1 MLEANEGLEKI
12 FEDAVKE
19 AEKRKHEYVTI
30 EHVLISL
37 VKDQTIGTTLIE
49 FKVNVGALIK
59 DVENYLDTKCNDIVS
74 KSKNPIVPRKTAS
87 LERLMN
93 RAFTQAQFQ
102 GRQDVTSIDILIS
115 IFAEK
120 KSYGAFFLKKH
131 KVDKQ
136 DLMDLVSTET
146 ILDEGM
152 ASMGGQEHGGEQKL
166 RPNQADRILK
176 SYCENLNQ
184 KYFDKKIDPV
194 IGRDE
199 ETNNLKQI
207 LARRNKNNVLIVGD
221 PGVGKTAVVEGLA
234 RRIAKNKN
242 DIPEY
247 LKDHIVW
254 SLDVNSLI
262 AGSKFRGDFEER
274 LKMIVNALDQK
285 GKSILFID
293 EAHMIVGAGATGQG
307 NNMDMANMLK
317 PALLKG
323 SIKVVA
329 STTWEEYRK
338 YFEKDRALMRRFQ
351 RLQVGEP
358 SKETSVK
365 ILKGVK
371 QYYEDHHGC
380 TITDEACEDAVDY
393 SSKFI
398 ADKKLP
404 DKAIDIIDVACAR
417 LRLNGVKDGV
427 IDHEE
432 IIHELSVMTGISI
445 EQLSQ
450 KQASNLKTLEEKMKL
465 QVFGQDK
472 AINTITDKILVA
484 RAGLKNLNKPVGSFL
499 FLGPT
504 GCGKTE
510 TARTL
515 AKTLGVELVRFD
527 MSEYQEKH
535 SISKLIGSPPG
546 YVGYEDSNMGGG
558 MFINEVEKNPHAVV
572 LFDEIEKAHRDVS
585 NMLLQVMD
593 YGTVTGSNGKK
604 ADCRNITLI
613 MTSNLGAEDME
624 RNNIGFGPS
633 ERTGEDDK
641 ALKKFF
647 PPEFRNRLDAV
658 IKFNKLAEKTMK
670 SIVKK
675 FLQELNTMTMEKDV
689 EVNATDQAL
698 DYLVKKGFD
707 AKLGARPLQR
717 IIDEEIKNPLSKMI
731 LFGELN
737 EGGMVEVT
745 LSEDVVPKLTV
756 VFRPNKVTTKIKGKS
771 KSDGS
776 TTKVSNKER
785 KKQKL
790 KNAKTS

>member
-1 MLEANEGLEKI
+1 MLEANEGLENI
-12 FEDAVKE
+12 FENAVKE

-30 EHVLISL
+30 EHVLLAL
-37 VKDQTIGTTLIE
+37 VKDEAIGTVLHD
-49 FKVNVGALIK
+49 FKIQVGALIK
-59 DVENYLDTKCNDIVS
+59 DIEDYLDTKCNDIIT
-74 KSKNPIVPRKTAS
+74 KGKEPMTPRKTAS

-93 RAFTQAQFQ
+93 RAFTQALFQ
-102 GRQDVTSIDILIS
+102 GRQDVTSVDILIS
-115 IFAEK
+115 IYAEK
-120 KSYGAFFLKKH
+120 KSYAAFFLKKH
-131 KVDKQ
+131 QVSKQ
-136 DLMDLVSTET
+136 DLIDLVSTET

-152 ASMGGQEHGGEQKL
+152 AQMASGQPGGPEQKL

-194 IGRDE
+194 IGREE
-199 ETNNLKQI
+199 ETENLKQI

-234 RRIAKNKN
+234 RRIAKNKT

-274 LKMIVNALDQK
+274 LKLIVNALDQK

-307 NNMDMANMLK
+307 NSMDMANMLK

-323 SIKVVA
+323 TIKVVA

-358 SKETSVK
+358 SKETAIK

-371 QYYEDHHGC
+371 QYYEKFHEC
-380 TITDEACEDAVDY
+380 VITDEACEDAVDY
-393 SSKFI
+393 STKFI

-404 DKAIDIIDVACAR
+404 DKAIDVIDVACAR
-417 LRLNGVKDGV
+417 LRLNGVKDGK

-432 IIHELSVMTGISI
+432 IIHEISVMTGISI

-450 KQASNLKTLEEKMKL
+450 KQASNLKTLDEKMKL

-472 AINTITDKILVA
+472 AISTITDKILVA
-484 RAGLKNLNKPVGSFL
+484 RAGLKSLTKPVGSFL

-510 TARTL
+510 TARQL
-515 AKTLGVELVRFD
+515 AKTLGVELIRFD

-613 MTSNLGAEDME
+613 MTSNLGAEAME

-633 ERTGEDDK
+633 ERQGEDDN

-658 IKFNKLAEKTMK
+658 IKFDKLAESTMK

-675 FLQELNTMTMEKDV
+675 FLLELNTMTIEKNV
-689 EVNATDQAL
+689 EVNATDPAI

-717 IIDEEIKNPLSKMI
+717 VIDDEIKKPLSKMM
-731 LFGELN
+731 LFGELTV
-737 EGGMVEVT
+737 GGMVEVSLT
-745 LSEDVVPKLTV
+745 TDSEPKLSV
-756 VFRPNKVTTKIKGKS
+756 NFKAKQVLEQFKP
-771 KSDGS
+771 
-776 TTKVSNKER
+776 KVSDE
-785 KKQKL
+785 
-790 KNAKTS
+790 KTSQ

>member
-30 EHVLISL
+30 EHVLLSL
-37 VKDQTIGTTLIE
+37 IKDQHIGTVLNE
-49 FKVNVGALIK
+49 FKINVGALIK
-59 DVENYLDTKCNDIVS
+59 DVEDYLDTKCNDIVS
-74 KSKNPIVPRKTAS
+74 KSANPVAPRKTAS

-93 RAFTQAQFQ
+93 RAFTQALFQ
-102 GRQDVTSIDILIS
+102 GRQDVSSVDILIS

-120 KSYGAFFLKKH
+120 KSYAAFFLKKH
-131 KVDKQ
+131 QVDKQ
-136 DLMDLVSTET
+136 DLIDLVSTET

-152 ASMGGQEHGGEQKL
+152 AAMGGAQEQGGEQKL
-166 RPNQADRILK
+166 RPNQADRILQ

-184 KYFDKKIDPV
+184 KYFDKQIDPV
-194 IGRDE
+194 IGRE
-199 ETNNLKQI
+199 QETEDLKQI

-234 RRIAKNKN
+234 RRIAKNKD

-274 LKMIVNALDQK
+274 LKLIVNALDQK

-307 NNMDMANMLK
+307 NSMDMANMLK

-323 SIKVVA
+323 TIKVVA

-358 SKETSVK
+358 SKETSIK

-371 QYYEDHHGC
+371 QYYEKHHGC

-393 SSKFI
+393 SMKFI

-404 DKAIDIIDVACAR
+404 DKAIDVIDVACAR
-417 LRLNGVKDGV
+417 LRLNGVKDGK

-432 IIHELSVMTGISI
+432 IIHEISVMTGISI

-450 KQASNLKTLEEKMKL
+450 KQTSSLKTLEEKMKL
-465 QVFGQDK
+465 QVYGQDK

-484 RAGLKNLNKPVGSFL
+484 RAGLKSLTKPVGSFL

-515 AKTLGVELVRFD
+515 AKTLGVELIRFD

-613 MTSNLGAEDME
+613 MTSNLGAEESE
-624 RNNIGFGPS
+624 RNNIGFGKS
-633 ERTGEDDK
+633 EREGEDDK

-658 IKFNKLAEKTMK
+658 IKFDKLNKKTMI

-689 EVNATDQAL
+689 EANATDEAIEFL
-698 DYLVKKGFD
+698 MSKGFD

-717 IIDEEIKNPLSKMI
+717 VIDDEIKKPLSRMI
-731 LFGELN
+731 LFGELSS
-737 EGGMVEVT
+737 GGMVEVG
-745 LSEDVVPKLTV
+745 LVNGKLTV
-756 VFRPNKVTTKIKGKS
+756 NFKAGKEPQTIDQF
-771 KSDGS
+771 KP
-776 TTKVSNKER
+776 KVSDE
-785 KKQKL
+785 
-790 KNAKTS
+790 KTS

>member
-1 MLEANEGLEKI
+1 MLEANEGLENI
-12 FEDAVKE
+12 FENAVSE
-19 AEKRKHEYVTI
+19 AEKRRHEYVTI
-30 EHVLISL
+30 EHVLLSL
-37 VKDQTIGTTLIE
+37 IKDENIGTVLHD
-49 FKVNVGALIK
+49 FKVQVGALIK
-59 DVENYLDTKCNDIVS
+59 DVEDYLDTKCKDIVA
-74 KSKNPIVPRKTAS
+74 KGKEPITPRKTAS

-93 RAFTQAQFQ
+93 RAFTQALFQ
-102 GRQDVTSIDILIS
+102 GRQDVSSIDILVS
-115 IFAEK
+115 IFSEK
-120 KSYGAFFLKKH
+120 KSYAAFFLKKH
-131 KVDKQ
+131 QVNKQ
-136 DLMDLVSTET
+136 DLIDLVSTET
-146 ILDEGM
+146 ILDDGM
-152 ASMGGQEHGGEQKL
+152 ASMGKVEGGPEQRL

-194 IGRDE
+194 IGRE
-199 ETNNLKQI
+199 QETNDLKQI

-234 RRIAKNKN
+234 RRIAKNKE
-242 DIPEY
+242 DVPEY

-274 LKMIVNALDQK
+274 LKLVVNALDQK

-323 SIKVVA
+323 TIKVLA

-358 SKETSVK
+358 TKDTAVK

-371 QYYEDHHGC
+371 QYYEHFHKC
-380 TITDEACEDAVDY
+380 TITDEACESAVDY
-393 SSKFI
+393 STKFI

-404 DKAIDIIDVACAR
+404 DKAIDVLDVACAR
-417 LRLNGVKDGV
+417 LRLNGVQNGK
-427 IDHEE
+427 IDHDE
-432 IIHELSVMTGISI
+432 IIHEISVMTGISI

-484 RAGLKNLNKPVGSFL
+484 RAGLKSLTKPVGSFL

-510 TARTL
+510 TARQL
-515 AKTLGVELVRFD
+515 AKTLGVELIRFD

-535 SISKLIGSPPG
+535 SIAKLIGSPPG

-558 MFINEVEKNPHAVV
+558 MFINEIEKHPHAVV
-572 LFDEIEKAHRDVS
+572 LFDEVEKAHRDVS

-613 MTSNLGAEDME
+613 MTSNLGAEENE
-624 RNNIGFGPS
+624 RNNIGFGKS

-658 IKFNKLAEKTMK
+658 IKFDKLGKDTMK
-670 SIVKK
+670 SVVKK
-675 FLQELNTMTMEKDV
+675 FLLELNTMTIEKDV
-689 EVNATDQAL
+689 EVNATDGAIEFL
-698 DYLVKKGFD
+698 MTKGFD

-717 IIDEEIKNPLSKMI
+717 VIDEEIKKPLSKMM
-731 LFGELN
+731 LFGELTS
-737 EGGMVEVT
+737 GGMVEVA
-745 LSEDVVPKLTV
+745 LSEDIVPKLTV
-756 VFRPNKVTTKIKGKS
+756 KFKAKREKKVLEQVKP
-771 KSDGS
+771 
-776 TTKVSNKER
+776 KVSDE
-785 KKQKL
+785 
-790 KNAKTS
+790 KTS

>member
-1 MLEANEGLEKI
+1 MLEANESLENI
-12 FEDAVKE
+12 FENAVKE

-30 EHVLISL
+30 EHVLVSL
-37 VKDQTIGTTLIE
+37 VKDKMIGATLVD
-49 FKVNVGALIK
+49 FKINVGGLIK
-59 DVENYLDTKCNDIVS
+59 ELEDYLDTKCNDIVA
-74 KSKNPIVPRKTAS
+74 KGKDKVVPRKTAS

-93 RAFTQAQFQ
+93 RAFTQALFQ
-102 GRQDVTSIDILIS
+102 GRQDVSAIDILIS

-120 KSYGAFFLKKH
+120 KSYAAFFLKKYN
-131 KVDKQ
+131 VNKQ
-136 DLMDLVSTET
+136 DLIDLVSTET

-152 ASMGGQEHGGEQKL
+152 AGLAPIGGQPQSEQKL

-199 ETNNLKQI
+199 ETNELKQI

-234 RRIAKNKN
+234 RRIAKNKQ
-242 DIPEY
+242 DVPEY
-247 LKDHIVW
+247 IKDHIVW
-254 SLDVNSLI
+254 SLDVNALI

-274 LKMIVNALDQK
+274 LKLIVNALDQK

-293 EAHMIVGAGATGQG
+293 EAHMMVGAGATGGG
-307 NNMDMANMLK
+307 NSMDMANMIK

-323 SIKVVA
+323 TIKVIA

-338 YFEKDRALMRRFQ
+338 FFEKDRALMRRFQ

-358 SKETSVK
+358 TKETAVK

-371 QYYEDHHGC
+371 QYYEKFHKC
-380 TITDEACEDAVDY
+380 TITDEACEDAVEY
-393 SSKFI
+393 SAKFI

-404 DKAIDIIDVACAR
+404 DKAIDVMDVACAR
-417 LRLNGVKDGV
+417 LRLNAIKDGK

-432 IIHELSVMTGISI
+432 IIHEISKMTGISI

-472 AINTITDKILVA
+472 AINTIVDKILVA
-484 RAGLKNLNKPVGSFL
+484 RAGLKSLNKPVGSFL

-510 TARTL
+510 TARQL
-515 AKTLGVELVRFD
+515 AKTLGVELLRFD

-535 SISKLIGSPPG
+535 SIAKLIGSPPG
-546 YVGYEDSNMGGG
+546 YVGFEDTTMGGG

-572 LFDEIEKAHRDVS
+572 LFDEVEKAHRDVS

-624 RNNIGFGPS
+624 RNNIGFGS
-633 ERTGEDDK
+633 HERTGEDDA

-647 PPEFRNRLDAV
+647 PPEFRNRLDAT
-658 IKFNKLAEKTMK
+658 IKFEKLGKETMK
-670 SIVKK
+670 SIVGK
-675 FLQELNTMTMEKDV
+675 FLLELNAMTVEKNV
-689 EVNATDQAL
+689 EVNATDEAIEWL
-698 DYLVKKGFD
+698 IKKGFD
-707 AKLGARPLQR
+707 SKLGARPLQR
-717 IIDEEIKNPLSKMI
+717 VIDDEIKKPLSKMI
-731 LFGELN
+731 LFGELT
-737 EGGMVEVT
+737 EGGMVEVG
-745 LSEDVVPKLTV
+745 LSDDTIPKLTV
-756 VFRPNKVTTKIKGKS
+756 EFKAKKVLEPI
-771 KSDGS
+771 
-776 TTKVSNKER
+776 
-785 KKQKL
+785 KQKD
-790 KNAKTS
+790 AKTS

>member
-19 AEKRKHEYVTI
+19 AEKRRHEYVTI
-30 EHVLISL
+30 EHVLLSL
-37 VKDQTIGTTLIE
+37 IKDQHIGPVLHD

-59 DVENYLDTKCNDIVS
+59 DVEDYLDTKCNDIVS
-74 KSKNPIVPRKTAS
+74 KGTNPIVPRKTAS

-93 RAFTQAQFQ
+93 RAFTQALFQ

-120 KSYGAFFLKKH
+120 KSYSAFFLKKH

-136 DLMDLVSTET
+136 DLIDLVSTET

-152 ASMGGQEHGGEQKL
+152 ASMGGAQEQGGEQRL

-194 IGRDE
+194 IGRE
-199 ETNNLKQI
+199 EELENLKQI

-234 RRIAKNKN
+234 RRIAKNKE
-242 DIPEY
+242 DIPDY

-254 SLDVNSLI
+254 SLDINALL

-274 LKMIVNALDQK
+274 LKMIINALDQK

-293 EAHMIVGAGATGQG
+293 EAHMMVGAGATGSG
-307 NNMDMANMLK
+307 NSMDMANILK

-323 SIKVVA
+323 SIKVLA

-358 SKETSVK
+358 SKETSIK
-365 ILKGVK
+365 ILKGIK
-371 QYYEDHHGC
+371 QYYESHHGC

-393 SSKFI
+393 SMKFI

-404 DKAIDIIDVACAR
+404 DKAIDVIDVACAR
-417 LRLNGVKDGV
+417 LRVNGIKNGT

-432 IIHELSVMTGISI
+432 IIHEISVMTGISI

-450 KQASNLKTLEEKMKL
+450 KQTSSLKTLEEKMKL

-484 RAGLKNLNKPVGSFL
+484 RAGLKSLSKPIGSFL

-515 AKTLGVELVRFD
+515 AKTLGVELIRFD

-558 MFINEVEKNPHAVV
+558 MFINEIEKNPHAVV

-613 MTSNLGAEDME
+613 LTSNLGAEEME
-624 RNNIGFGPS
+624 RSNIGFGPS
-633 ERTGEDDK
+633 ERAGEDDK

-658 IKFNKLAEKTMK
+658 IKFDKLGKETMTLV
-670 SIVKK
+670 VKK
-675 FLQELNTMTMEKDV
+675 FLADLNTMTMEKDV
-689 EVNATDQAL
+689 EVNATDSAIEFL
-698 DYLVKKGFD
+698 MTKGFD

-717 IIDEEIKNPLSKMI
+717 VIDDEIKTPLSKMI

-737 EGGMVEVT
+737 EGGMVEVG
-745 LSEDVVPKLTV
+745 LSDDVVPKLTV
-756 VFRPNKVTTKIKGKS
+756 TFKAKKQPKTITQFKP
-771 KSDGS
+771 
-776 TTKVSNKER
+776 KVSDE
-785 KKQKL
+785 
-790 KNAKTS
+790 KTS

>member
-1 MLEANEGLEKI
+1 MLEANEGLENI
-12 FEDAVKE
+12 FENAVAE
-19 AEKRKHEYVTI
+19 AEKRRHEYVTI
-30 EHVLISL
+30 EHVLLALI
-37 VKDQTIGTTLIE
+37 KDESIGTTLTE
-49 FKVNVGALIK
+49 YKVVVGALIK
-59 DVENYLDTKCNDIVS
+59 DVEDYLDTKCKDIVT
-74 KSKNPIVPRKTAS
+74 KGKEPITPRKTAS

-93 RAFTQAQFQ
+93 RAFTQALFQ
-102 GRQDVTSIDILIS
+102 GRQDVSSIDILIS
-115 IFAEK
+115 IFSEK
-120 KSYGAFFLKKH
+120 KSYAAFFLKKH
-131 KVDKQ
+131 NVNKQ

-152 ASMGGQEHGGEQKL
+152 ASMGGTQQGGEQKL

-194 IGRDE
+194 IGREE
-199 ETNNLKQI
+199 ETEQLKQI

-234 RRIAKNKN
+234 RRICKNK
-242 DIPEY
+242 DDVPEY
-247 LKDHIVW
+247 IKDHIVW
-254 SLDVNSLI
+254 SLDINSLI

-274 LKMIVNALDQK
+274 LKLIVNALDQK

-293 EAHMIVGAGATGQG
+293 EAHMMVGAGATGQG
-307 NNMDMANMLK
+307 NSMDMANVIK

-323 SIKVVA
+323 SIKVIA

-358 SKETSVK
+358 TNETAVK

-371 QYYEDHHGC
+371 HYYENFHKC
-380 TITDEACEDAVDY
+380 KITDEACEDAVEY

-398 ADKKLP
+398 ADKRLP
-404 DKAIDIIDVACAR
+404 DKAIDVMDVACAR
-417 LRLNGVKDGV
+417 LRLKGVKDGK
-427 IDHEE
+427 IDHDE
-432 IIHELSVMTGISI
+432 IIHEISNMTGISI

-450 KQASNLKTLEEKMKL
+450 KQASNLKTLEEKVKL

-472 AINTITDKILVA
+472 AINTVVDKILVA
-484 RAGLKNLNKPVGSFL
+484 RAGLKSLNKPVGSFL

-510 TARTL
+510 TAKQL
-515 AKTLGVELVRFD
+515 ASTLGVELLRFD

-535 SISKLIGSPPG
+535 SIAKLIGSPPG
-546 YVGYEDSNMGGG
+546 YVGFEDSQMGGG
-558 MFINEVEKNPHAVV
+558 MFVNEVEKNPHAVV
-572 LFDEIEKAHRDVS
+572 LFDEVEKAHRDVT

-604 ADCRNITLI
+604 ADCRNIVLI
-613 MTSNLGAEDME
+613 LTSNLGAEENE
-624 RNNIGFGPS
+624 RNNIGFGS
-633 ERTGEDDK
+633 FERSGEDDV

-647 PPEFRNRLDAV
+647 PPEFRNRLDAIV
-658 IKFNKLAEKTMK
+658 KFNKLTKATMK

-675 FLQELNTMTMEKDV
+675 FLQDLNTMTIEKAV
-689 EVNATDQAL
+689 EVNATDEAVEFL
-698 DYLVKKGFD
+698 IKKGFD
-707 AKLGARPLQR
+707 AKMGARPLQR
-717 IIDEEIKNPLSKMI
+717 VIDEDIKKPLSKMI

-737 EGGMVEVT
+737 EGGMVEVG
-745 LSEDVVPKLTV
+745 LSSDIVPKLQV
-756 VFRPNKVTTKIKGKS
+756 QFKTKKILEDIK
-771 KSDGS
+771 
-776 TTKVSNKER
+776 TKKINE
-785 KKQKL
+785 
-790 KNAKTS
+790 KTS

>member
-1 MLEANEGLEKI
+1 MLEANEGLENI
-12 FEDAVKE
+12 FENAVKE
-19 AEKRKHEYVTI
+19 AEKRRHEYVTI
-30 EHVLISL
+30 EHVLLSL
-37 VKDQTIGTTLIE
+37 IKDQNIGTVLHD
-49 FKVNVGALIK
+49 FKVQVGALIK
-59 DVENYLDTKCNDIVS
+59 DVEDYLDTKCNDIVAKGS
-74 KSKNPIVPRKTAS
+74 EPMTPRKTAS

-93 RAFTQAQFQ
+93 RAFTQALFQ
-102 GRQDVTSIDILIS
+102 GRQDVSSVDILIS
-115 IFAEK
+115 IFSEK
-120 KSYGAFFLKKH
+120 KSYAAFFLKKH
-131 KVDKQ
+131 QVNKQ
-136 DLMDLVSTET
+136 DLIDLVSTET

-152 ASMGGQEHGGEQKL
+152 AGMGGPGEAGPEQKL

-194 IGRDE
+194 IGRE
-199 ETNNLKQI
+199 QETEDLKQI

-234 RRIAKNKN
+234 RRIAKNKD

-274 LKMIVNALDQK
+274 LKLIVNALDQK

-323 SIKVVA
+323 SIKVLA

-358 SKETSVK
+358 SKETAVK

-371 QYYEDHHGC
+371 QYYEKFHEC

-393 SSKFI
+393 STKFI

-404 DKAIDIIDVACAR
+404 DKAIDVIDVACAR
-417 LRLNGVKDGV
+417 LRLNNVKNGK
-427 IDHEE
+427 IDHDE
-432 IIHELSVMTGISI
+432 IIHEISVMTGISI

-465 QVFGQDK
+465 QVYGQDK

-484 RAGLKNLNKPVGSFL
+484 RAGLKSLTKPVGSFL

-510 TARTL
+510 TARQL
-515 AKTLGVELVRFD
+515 AKTLGVELIRFD

-535 SISKLIGSPPG
+535 SIAKLIGSPPG

-613 MTSNLGAEDME
+613 MTSNLGAEENE
-624 RNNIGFGPS
+624 RNNIGFGKS
-633 ERTGEDDK
+633 ERSGEDDK

-658 IKFNKLAEKTMK
+658 IKFDKLGKDTMK
-670 SIVKK
+670 SVVKK
-675 FLQELNTMTMEKDV
+675 FLQELNTMTIEKDV
-689 EVNATDQAL
+689 EVNATDEAIEFL
-698 DYLVKKGFD
+698 MKKGFD

-717 IIDEEIKNPLSKMI
+717 VIDDEIKKPLSKMM
-731 LFGELN
+731 LFGELTA
-737 EGGMVEVT
+737 GGMVEVS
-745 LSEDVVPKLTV
+745 LADEKLVVNFKVGKQQEVLTQLK
-756 VFRPNKVTTKIKGKS
+756 P
-771 KSDGS
+771 
-776 TTKVSNKER
+776 KVSDE
-785 KKQKL
+785 KKSQ
-790 KNAKTS
+790 

>member
-1 MLEANEGLEKI
+1 MLEANESLENI
-12 FEDAVKE
+12 FENAVRE

-30 EHVLISL
+30 EHVLLALI
-37 VKDQTIGTTLIE
+37 KDETIGTTLNE
-49 FKVNVGALIK
+49 FKVVVGALIK
-59 DVENYLDTKCNDIVS
+59 DVEDYLDTKCKDIVAKGS
-74 KSKNPIVPRKTAS
+74 EPMTPRKTAS

-93 RAFTQAQFQ
+93 RAFTQALFQ
-102 GRQDVTSIDILIS
+102 GRQDVSSIDILIS
-115 IFAEK
+115 IFSEK
-120 KSYGAFFLKKH
+120 KSYAAFYLKKH
-131 KVDKQ
+131 QVNKQ
-136 DLMDLVSTET
+136 DLMDMISTET

-152 ASMGGQEHGGEQKL
+152 AGLGGTSQTPQGEQKL

-194 IGRDE
+194 IGREE
-199 ETNNLKQI
+199 ETEQLKQI

-234 RRIAKNKN
+234 RRIAKNKG
-242 DIPEY
+242 DVPEY
-247 LKDHIVW
+247 LKNHIVW
-254 SLDVNSLI
+254 SLDINSLL

-274 LKMIVNALDQK
+274 LKLIVNALDQK
-285 GKSILFID
+285 GKAILFID
-293 EAHMIVGAGATGQG
+293 EAHMMVGAGATGQG
-307 NNMDMANMLK
+307 NSMDMANVIK

-358 SKETSVK
+358 TNETAIK

-371 QYYEDHHGC
+371 KYYEKFHDC
-380 TITDEACEDAVDY
+380 TISDEACEDAVEY
-393 SSKFI
+393 SAKFI

-404 DKAIDIIDVACAR
+404 DKAIDVMDVACAR
-417 LRLNGVKDGV
+417 LRLQGVKDGK

-432 IIHELSVMTGISI
+432 IIHEISNMTGISI

-450 KQASNLKTLEEKMKL
+450 KQATNLKNLEDKMKL

-472 AINTITDKILVA
+472 AITTIVDKILVA
-484 RAGLKNLNKPVGSFL
+484 RAGLKSLNKPVGSFL

-510 TARTL
+510 TARQL
-515 AKTLGVELVRFD
+515 AKTLGVELIRFD

-558 MFINEVEKNPHAVV
+558 MFVNEVEKNPHAVV
-572 LFDEIEKAHRDVS
+572 LFDEVEKAHRDVS

-613 MTSNLGAEDME
+613 MTSNLGAEENE
-624 RNNIGFGPS
+624 RNNIGFGS
-633 ERTGEDDK
+633 FERSGEDDK

-647 PPEFRNRLDAV
+647 PPEFRNRLDAT
-658 IKFNKLAEKTMK
+658 IKFNKLAKTTMK
-670 SIVKK
+670 SIVSK
-675 FLQELNTMTMEKDV
+675 FLQELNTMTIEKNV
-689 EVNATDQAL
+689 EVNATDSAIDFL
-698 DYLVKKGFD
+698 ITKGFN

-717 IIDEEIKNPLSKMI
+717 VIDEEIKKPLSRMI
-731 LFGELN
+731 LFGELTD
-737 EGGMVEVT
+737 GGMVEVG
-745 LSEDVVPKLTV
+745 LSDDIVPKLTV
-756 VFRPNKVTTKIKGKS
+756 EFKAKKTLTDTNKS
-771 KSDGS
+771 KIA
-776 TTKVSNKER
+776 NE
-785 KKQKL
+785 
-790 KNAKTS
+790 KTS

>member
-1 MLEANEGLEKI
+1 MLEANEGLENI
-12 FEDAVKE
+12 FENAVKE
-19 AEKRKHEYVTI
+19 AEKRRHEYVTI
-30 EHVLISL
+30 EHVLLSL
-37 VKDQTIGTTLIE
+37 IKDNSIGTVLHD

-59 DVENYLDTKCNDIVS
+59 DVEDYLDTKCNDIVT
-74 KSKNPIVPRKTAS
+74 KGKEPMTPRKTAS

-93 RAFTQAQFQ
+93 RAFTQALFQ

-152 ASMGGQEHGGEQKL
+152 AGMGGPGEAGPEQKL

-194 IGRDE
+194 IGRE
-199 ETNNLKQI
+199 QETEDLKQI

-234 RRIAKNKN
+234 RRIAKNK
-242 DIPEY
+242 DDVPEY

-274 LKMIVNALDQK
+274 LKLIVNALDQK

-323 SIKVVA
+323 SIKVLA

-371 QYYEDHHGC
+371 QYYEKFHGC

-393 SSKFI
+393 STKFI

-404 DKAIDIIDVACAR
+404 DKAIDVIDVACAR
-417 LRLNGVKDGV
+417 LRLNGIKDGK

-432 IIHELSVMTGISI
+432 IIHEISVMTGISI

-465 QVFGQDK
+465 QVYGQDK
-472 AINTITDKILVA
+472 AINKITDKILVA
-484 RAGLKNLNKPVGSFL
+484 RAGLKSLTKPVGSFL

-510 TARTL
+510 TARQL
-515 AKTLGVELVRFD
+515 AKTLGVELIRFD

-535 SISKLIGSPPG
+535 SIAKLIGSPPG

-613 MTSNLGAEDME
+613 MTSNLGAEENE
-624 RNNIGFGPS
+624 RNNIGFGKS
-633 ERTGEDDK
+633 ERSGEDDK

-658 IKFNKLAEKTMK
+658 IKFDKLGKDTMK
-670 SIVKK
+670 SVVKK

-689 EVNATDQAL
+689 EVNATDSAIDFL
-698 DYLVKKGFD
+698 MTKGFD

-717 IIDEEIKNPLSKMI
+717 VIDDEIKKPLSKMM
-731 LFGELN
+731 LFGELTS
-737 EGGMVEVT
+737 GGMVEVG
-745 LSEDVVPKLTV
+745 LSDDIVPKLTV
-756 VFRPNKVTTKIKGKS
+756 NFKAKKEPQTLDQFKP
-771 KSDGS
+771 
-776 TTKVSNKER
+776 KVSDE
-785 KKQKL
+785 KKSQ
-790 KNAKTS
+790 

>member
-1 MLEANEGLEKI
+1 MLEANESLENI
-12 FEDAVKE
+12 FENAVSE

-30 EHVLISL
+30 EHVLLSL
-37 VKDQTIGTTLIE
+37 IKDKMIGATLVD
-49 FKVNVGALIK
+49 FKINVGMLIK
-59 DVENYLDTKCNDIVS
+59 DVEDYLDTKCNDIVAS
-74 KSKNPIVPRKTAS
+74 GKDKVVPRKTAS

-93 RAFTQAQFQ
+93 RAFTQALFQ
-102 GRQDVTSIDILIS
+102 GRQDVSAIDILIS
-115 IFAEK
+115 IFSEK
-120 KSYGAFFLKKH
+120 KSYAAFFLKKYN
-131 KVDKQ
+131 VNKQ
-136 DLMDLVSTET
+136 DLIDLVSTET

-152 ASMGGQEHGGEQKL
+152 AGLAPIGGQPQSEQKL
-166 RPNQADRILK
+166 RPNQADRILR

-199 ETNNLKQI
+199 ETNELKQI

-234 RRIAKNKN
+234 RRIAKNKE
-242 DIPEY
+242 DVPEY
-247 LKDHIVW
+247 IRDHIVW
-254 SLDVNSLI
+254 SLDVNALI

-274 LKMIVNALDQK
+274 LKLIVNALDQK

-293 EAHMIVGAGATGQG
+293 EAHMMVGAGATGGG
-307 NNMDMANMLK
+307 NSMDMANMIK

-323 SIKVVA
+323 TIKVIA

-338 YFEKDRALMRRFQ
+338 FFEKDRALMRRFQ
-351 RLQVGEP
+351 RLQIGEP
-358 SKETSVK
+358 TKETATK

-371 QYYEDHHGC
+371 QYYEKFHKC
-380 TITDEACEDAVDY
+380 TITDEACEDAVEY
-393 SSKFI
+393 SAKFI

-404 DKAIDIIDVACAR
+404 DKAIDVMDVACAR
-417 LRLNGVKDGV
+417 LRLNAVKDGK

-432 IIHELSVMTGISI
+432 IIHEISAMTGISI

-450 KQASNLKTLEEKMKL
+450 KQASNLKTLEDKMKL

-472 AINTITDKILVA
+472 AINTIVDKILVA
-484 RAGLKNLNKPVGSFL
+484 RAGLKTLNKPIGSFL

-510 TARTL
+510 TARQL
-515 AKTLGVELVRFD
+515 AKTLGVELLRFD

-546 YVGYEDSNMGGG
+546 YVGFEDTTMGGG

-572 LFDEIEKAHRDVS
+572 LFDEVEKAHRDVS

-613 MTSNLGAEDME
+613 MTSNLGAEEME

-633 ERTGEDDK
+633 ERTGEDDT
-641 ALKKFF
+641 AMKKFF

-658 IKFNKLAEKTMK
+658 IRFSKLGKDTMK

-675 FLQELNTMTMEKDV
+675 FLQELNAMTEEKNV
-689 EVNATDQAL
+689 EVNATDDAIEWL
-698 DYLVKKGFD
+698 IKKGFNS
-707 AKLGARPLQR
+707 KLGARPLQR
-717 IIDEEIKNPLSKMI
+717 VIDEEIKKPLSKMI
-731 LFGELN
+731 LFGDLT
-737 EGGMVEVT
+737 EGGMVEVG
-745 LSEDVVPKLTV
+745 LSDEVVPKLTID
-756 VFRPNKVTTKIKGKS
+756 FKAPKIIDNFKPKVT
-771 KSDGS
+771 D
-776 TTKVSNKER
+776 
-785 KKQKL
+785 
-790 KNAKTS
+790 AKTSQ

>member
-1 MLEANEGLEKI
+1 MLEANEGLENI
-12 FEDAVKE
+12 FENAVNE

-30 EHVLISL
+30 EHVALALI
-37 VKDQTIGTTLIE
+37 KDQSIGTVLID
-49 FKVNVGALIK
+49 FKVNVSGLIR
-59 DVENYLDTKCNDIVS
+59 DIEDYLDTKCNDIKT
-74 KSKNPIVPRKTAS
+74 KSKEPITPRKTAS

-93 RAFTQAQFQ
+93 RAFTQALFQ
-102 GRQDVTSIDILIS
+102 GRQDVSSIDILIS
-115 IFAEK
+115 IFSEK
-120 KSYGAFFLKKH
+120 KSYAAYFLKKYM
-131 KVDKQ
+131 VNKQ

-152 ASMGGQEHGGEQKL
+152 APMGGGQPGAEQKL

-194 IGRDE
+194 IGRDD
-199 ETNNLKQI
+199 ETDVLKQI
-207 LARRNKNNVLIVGD
+207 LARRNKNNVLLVGD

-234 RRIAKNKN
+234 RRIAKNKS
-242 DIPEY
+242 DVPEY
-247 LKDHIVW
+247 LRDHIIF
-254 SLDVNSLI
+254 SLDVGSLL
-262 AGSKFRGDFEER
+262 AGSKYRGDFEER
-274 LKMIVNALDQK
+274 FKMILNALDQK
-285 GKSILFID
+285 TKCILFID
-293 EAHMIVGAGATGQG
+293 EAHMIVGAGTTQG
-307 NNMDMANMLK
+307 GSVDLANLMK
-317 PALLKG
+317 PILTKG
-323 SIKVVA
+323 NIKVIA

-338 YFEKDRALMRRFQ
+338 FFEKDRALMRRFQ

-358 SKETSVK
+358 SNDTAIK
-365 ILKGVK
+365 ILKGIK
-371 QYYEDHHGC
+371 HYYEKFHKC

-404 DKAIDIIDVACAR
+404 DKAIDVMDSACAR
-417 LRLNGVKDGV
+417 LKLNNVKDGK
-427 IDHEE
+427 IDHDE
-432 IIHELSVMTGISI
+432 IIHEISVMTGISI

-450 KQASNLKTLEEKMKL
+450 KQTSNLKTLEEKMKL

-484 RAGLKNLNKPVGSFL
+484 RAGLKSLNKPVGSFL

-510 TARTL
+510 TARQL
-515 AKTLGVELVRFD
+515 AKTLGVELLRFD

-535 SISKLIGSPPG
+535 SIAKLIGSPPG
-546 YVGYEDSNMGGG
+546 YVGYEDSHMGGG
-558 MFINEVEKNPHAVV
+558 MFVNEVEKNPHAVV

-613 MTSNLGAEDME
+613 LTSNLGAEAME
-624 RNNIGFGPS
+624 RNNIGFGS
-633 ERTGEDDK
+633 FEREGEEDN

-658 IKFNKLAEKTMK
+658 IKFDKLAEDTMK

-675 FLQELNTMTMEKDV
+675 FILELNTMTIEKDV
-689 EVNATDQAL
+689 EVNTTEDAVNF
-698 DYLVKKGFD
+698 LVKKGFD
-707 AKLGARPLQR
+707 SKLGARPLQR
-717 IIDEEIKNPLSKMI
+717 VIDEEIKKPLSKMM
-731 LFGELN
+731 LFGELKD
-737 EGGMVEVT
+737 GGMIEVG
-745 LSEDVVPKLTV
+745 LSTDVIPKLILD
-756 VFRPNKVTTKIKGKS
+756 FKRKVKDLKS
-771 KSDGS
+771 EEEKD
-776 TTKVSNKER
+776 
-785 KKQKL
+785 
-790 KNAKTS
+790 AKAPQ

>member
-1 MLEANEGLEKI
+1 MLEANESLENI
-12 FEDAVKE
+12 FENAVKE
-19 AEKRKHEYVTI
+19 AEKRRHEYVTI
-30 EHVLISL
+30 EHVLL
-37 VKDQTIGTTLIE
+37 
-49 FKVNVGALIK
+49 ALIK
-59 DVENYLDTKCNDIVS
+59 DESIGTVLHDFKVPMPTLIRDVEDYLDTKCNDIVT
-74 KSKNPIVPRKTAS
+74 KGKEPVTPRKTAS

-93 RAFTQAQFQ
+93 RAFTQALFQ
-102 GRQDVTSIDILIS
+102 GRQDVNAIDILIS

-120 KSYGAFFLKKH
+120 KSYAAFFLKKH
-131 KVDKQ
+131 QVNKQ

-152 ASMGGQEHGGEQKL
+152 AQMGGVHPGQEQRL

-194 IGRDE
+194 IGREE
-199 ETNNLKQI
+199 ETENLKQI

-234 RRIAKNKN
+234 RRIAKNKA
-242 DIPEY
+242 DVPEY

-254 SLDVNSLI
+254 SLDTNSLI

-274 LKMIVNALDQK
+274 LKLIINALDQK

-293 EAHMIVGAGATGQG
+293 EAHMMVGAGATGQG
-307 NNMDMANMLK
+307 NSMDMANMLK

-323 SIKVVA
+323 TIKVVA

-358 SKETSVK
+358 SKETSIK

-371 QYYEDHHGC
+371 QYYEKFHKC
-380 TITDEACEDAVDY
+380 TITDEACEEAVDY
-393 SSKFI
+393 STKFI

-404 DKAIDIIDVACAR
+404 DKAIDVLDVACAR
-417 LRLNGVKDGV
+417 LRLKGVKDGK
-427 IDHEE
+427 IDHDE
-432 IIHELSVMTGISI
+432 IIHEISVMTGISI

-450 KQASNLKTLEEKMKL
+450 KQASNLKTLDEKMKL

-472 AINTITDKILVA
+472 AISTITDKILVA
-484 RAGLKNLNKPVGSFL
+484 RAGLKSLTKPVGSFL

-510 TARTL
+510 TARQL
-515 AKTLGVELVRFD
+515 AKTLGVELIRFD

-535 SISKLIGSPPG
+535 SIAKLIGSPPG

-613 MTSNLGAEDME
+613 MTSNLGAEENE

-633 ERTGEDDK
+633 ERSGEDEV

-658 IKFNKLAEKTMK
+658 IKFDKLGKETMK
-670 SIVKK
+670 SVVKK
-675 FLQELNTMTMEKDV
+675 FLQELNTMTIEKDV
-689 EVNATDQAL
+689 EVNATDDAIEFL
-698 DYLVKKGFD
+698 MKKGFD
-707 AKLGARPLQR
+707 SKLGARPLQR
-717 IIDEEIKNPLSKMI
+717 VIDDEIKKPLSKMM
-731 LFGELN
+731 LFGELTA
-737 EGGMVEVT
+737 GGMVEVG
-745 LSEDVVPKLTV
+745 LSDDVVPKLTV
-756 VFRPNKVTTKIKGKS
+756 NFKAGKNTQILDQV
-771 KSDGS
+771 KPTVSD
-776 TTKVSNKER
+776 E
-785 KKQKL
+785 
-790 KNAKTS
+790 KTS

>member
-1 MLEANEGLEKI
+1 MLEANEGLEDI
-12 FEDAVKE
+12 FENAVKE
-19 AEKRKHEYVTI
+19 AEKRRHEYVTI
-30 EHVLISL
+30 EHVLLSL
-37 VKDQTIGTTLIE
+37 IKDKSIGTVLHD
-49 FKVNVGALIK
+49 FKIQVGALIK
-59 DVENYLDTKCNDIVS
+59 DIEDYLDTKCKDIVA
-74 KSKNPIVPRKTAS
+74 KGKEPMTPRKTAS

-93 RAFTQAQFQ
+93 RAFTQALFQ
-102 GRQDVTSIDILIS
+102 GRQDVSSIDILIS
-115 IFAEK
+115 IFSEK
-120 KSYGAFFLKKH
+120 KSYAAFFLKKH
-131 KVDKQ
+131 QVNKQ
-136 DLMDLVSTET
+136 DLLDLVSTET

-152 ASMGGQEHGGEQKL
+152 AQMGAGGQPQGEQKL
-166 RPNQADRILK
+166 RPNQADRILQ
-176 SYCENLNQ
+176 SYCENLNK
-184 KYFDKKIDPV
+184 KYLDNKIDPV
-194 IGRDE
+194 IGREE
-199 ETNNLKQI
+199 ETENLKQI

-242 DIPEY
+242 DVPEY

-274 LKMIVNALDQK
+274 LKLIVNALDQK

-307 NNMDMANMLK
+307 SSMDMANMLK

-323 SIKVVA
+323 SIKVLA

-358 SKETSVK
+358 SKETSIK

-371 QYYEDHHGC
+371 VYYEKFHEC

-393 SSKFI
+393 SMKFI

-404 DKAIDIIDVACAR
+404 DKAIDVIDVACAR

-432 IIHELSVMTGISI
+432 IIHEISVMTGISI

-450 KQASNLKTLEEKMKL
+450 KQTSSLKTLEEKMKL
-465 QVFGQDK
+465 QVYGQDK

-484 RAGLKNLNKPVGSFL
+484 RAGLKSLTKPVGSFL

-510 TARTL
+510 TARQL
-515 AKTLGVELVRFD
+515 AKTLGVELIRFD

-535 SISKLIGSPPG
+535 SIAKLIGSPPG

-572 LFDEIEKAHRDVS
+572 LFDEVEKAHRDVS

-613 MTSNLGAEDME
+613 MTSNLGAEESE
-624 RNNIGFGPS
+624 RNNIGFGKS
-633 ERTGEDDK
+633 EREGEDDK

-658 IKFNKLAEKTMK
+658 IKFDKLNKKTMI

-689 EVNATDQAL
+689 EVNATDSAIEFL
-698 DYLVKKGFD
+698 MKKGFD

-717 IIDEEIKNPLSKMI
+717 VIDDEIKKPLSRMI
-731 LFGELN
+731 LFGELT
-737 EGGMVEVT
+737 EGGMVEVG
-745 LSEDVVPKLTV
+745 LSDDVVPKLTV
-756 VFRPNKVTTKIKGKS
+756 NFKAKKQPQTIDQFKP
-771 KSDGS
+771 
-776 TTKVSNKER
+776 KVSDE
-785 KKQKL
+785 
-790 KNAKTS
+790 KTS

>member
-1 MLEANEGLEKI
+1 MLEANEGLENI
-12 FEDAVKE
+12 FENAVKE
-19 AEKRKHEYVTI
+19 AEKRRHEYVTI
-30 EHVLISL
+30 EHVLLSL
-37 VKDQTIGTTLIE
+37 IKDKSIGTVLHD
-49 FKVNVGALIK
+49 FKINVGALIK
-59 DVENYLDTKCNDIVS
+59 DVEDYLDTKCNDIVT
-74 KSKNPIVPRKTAS
+74 KGKEPMTPRKTAS

-93 RAFTQAQFQ
+93 RAFTQALFQ
-102 GRQDVTSIDILIS
+102 GRQDVSSVDILIS
-115 IFAEK
+115 IFSEK
-120 KSYGAFFLKKH
+120 KSYAAFFLKKH
-131 KVDKQ
+131 QVNKQ
-136 DLMDLVSTET
+136 DLIDLVSTET

-152 ASMGGQEHGGEQKL
+152 AGMGGPGEAGPEQKL

-194 IGRDE
+194 IGRDQ
-199 ETNNLKQI
+199 ETEDLKQI

-234 RRIAKNKN
+234 RRIAKNKD
-242 DIPEY
+242 DIPKY

-274 LKMIVNALDQK
+274 LKLVVNALDQK

-323 SIKVVA
+323 TIKVVA

-358 SKETSVK
+358 SKETAVK

-371 QYYEDHHGC
+371 QYYEKFHEC

-393 SSKFI
+393 STKFI

-404 DKAIDIIDVACAR
+404 DKAIDVIDVACAR
-417 LRLNGVKDGV
+417 LRLNGVKDGK

-432 IIHELSVMTGISI
+432 IIHEISQMTGISI

-450 KQASNLKTLEEKMKL
+450 KQASNLKTLDEKMKL

-472 AINTITDKILVA
+472 AISTITDKILVA
-484 RAGLKNLNKPVGSFL
+484 RAGLKSLTKPVGSFL

-510 TARTL
+510 TARQL
-515 AKTLGVELVRFD
+515 AKTLGVELIRFD

-535 SISKLIGSPPG
+535 SIAKLIGSPPG

-613 MTSNLGAEDME
+613 MTSNLGAEAME

-633 ERTGEDDK
+633 ERTGEDDN
-641 ALKKFF
+641 AMKKFF

-658 IKFNKLAEKTMK
+658 IKFDKLGKDTMK
-670 SIVKK
+670 SVVKK
-675 FLQELNTMTMEKDV
+675 FLQELNTMTIEKDV
-689 EVNATDQAL
+689 EVNATDEAIEFL
-698 DYLVKKGFD
+698 MTKGFD
-707 AKLGARPLQR
+707 TKLGARPLQR
-717 IIDEEIKNPLSKMI
+717 VIDDEIKKPLSKMM
-731 LFGELN
+731 LFGELTS
-737 EGGMVEVT
+737 GGMVEVG
-745 LSEDVVPKLTV
+745 LLDDKLTV
-756 VFRPNKVTTKIKGKS
+756 NFKAKKEPQTLDQFKP
-771 KSDGS
+771 
-776 TTKVSNKER
+776 KVSDE
-785 KKQKL
+785 KKSQ
-790 KNAKTS
+790 

>member
-1 MLEANEGLEKI
+1 MLEANEGLENI
-12 FEDAVKE
+12 FENAVKE
-19 AEKRKHEYVTI
+19 AEKRRHEYVTI
-30 EHVLISL
+30 EHVLLSL
-37 VKDQTIGTTLIE
+37 VKDQSIGTILHD
-49 FKVNVGALIK
+49 FKINVGSLIK
-59 DVENYLDTKCNDIVS
+59 DIQDYLDTKCNDIVA
-74 KSKNPIVPRKTAS
+74 KGKEPMTPRKTAS

-93 RAFTQAQFQ
+93 RAFTQALFQ
-102 GRQDVTSIDILIS
+102 GRQDVSSIDILIS

-120 KSYGAFFLKKH
+120 KSYAAFFLKKH
-131 KVDKQ
+131 QVNKQ

-152 ASMGGQEHGGEQKL
+152 AGMGGPGEAGTEQKL

-194 IGRDE
+194 IGRDQ
-199 ETNNLKQI
+199 ETEDLKQI

-234 RRIAKNKN
+234 RRIAKNKD

-274 LKMIVNALDQK
+274 LKLVVNALDQK

-323 SIKVVA
+323 TIKVVA

-358 SKETSVK
+358 SKDTAVK

-371 QYYEDHHGC
+371 QYYEKFHKC

-393 SSKFI
+393 STKFI

-404 DKAIDIIDVACAR
+404 DKAIDVIDVACAR
-417 LRLNGVKDGV
+417 LRLKGIQDGK
-427 IDHEE
+427 IDHDE
-432 IIHELSVMTGISI
+432 IIHEISVMTGISI

-472 AINTITDKILVA
+472 AISTITDKILVA
-484 RAGLKNLNKPVGSFL
+484 RAGLKSLTKPVGSFL

-510 TARTL
+510 TAKQL
-515 AKTLGVELVRFD
+515 AKTLGVELIRFD

-535 SISKLIGSPPG
+535 SIAKLIGSPPG

-572 LFDEIEKAHRDVS
+572 LCDEIEKAHRDVS

-613 MTSNLGAEDME
+613 MTSNLGAEENE
-624 RNNIGFGPS
+624 RNNIGFGKS
-633 ERTGEDDK
+633 ERSGEDDK

-658 IKFNKLAEKTMK
+658 IKFDKLGKDTMK
-670 SIVKK
+670 SVVKK
-675 FLQELNTMTMEKDV
+675 FLQELNTMTIEKNV
-689 EVNATDQAL
+689 EVNATDDAIEFL
-698 DYLVKKGFD
+698 MTKGFD
-707 AKLGARPLQR
+707 SKLGARPLQR
-717 IIDEEIKNPLSKMI
+717 VIDDEIKKPLSKMM
-731 LFGELN
+731 LFGELT
-737 EGGMVEVT
+737 EGGMVEVG
-745 LSEDVVPKLTV
+745 LVDDKLTV
-756 VFRPNKVTTKIKGKS
+756 NFKAKKKAQVLEQLKPAVSDEKKS
-771 KSDGS
+771 
-776 TTKVSNKER
+776 
-785 KKQKL
+785 
-790 KNAKTS
+790 

>member
-1 MLEANEGLEKI
+1 
-12 FEDAVKE
+12 
-19 AEKRKHEYVTI
+19 
-30 EHVLISL
+30 
-37 VKDQTIGTTLIE
+37 
-49 FKVNVGALIK
+49 VNVGMLIK
-59 DVENYLDTKCNDIVS
+59 DVEDYLDTKCNDIVS
-74 KSKNPIVPRKTAS
+74 KGKEPMTPRKTAS

-93 RAFTQAQFQ
+93 RAFTQALFQ
-102 GRQDVTSIDILIS
+102 GRQDVSSIDILIS

-120 KSYGAFFLKKH
+120 KSYAAFFLKKH
-131 KVDKQ
+131 QVNKQ
-136 DLMDLVSTET
+136 DLIDLVSTET
-146 ILDEGM
+146 ILDEGI
-152 ASMGGQEHGGEQKL
+152 AGIGGPGEAGPEQKL

-194 IGRDE
+194 IGREE
-199 ETNNLKQI
+199 ETENLKQI

-234 RRIAKNKN
+234 RRIAKNK
-242 DIPEY
+242 DDVPEY

-274 LKMIVNALDQK
+274 LKLIVNALDQK

-307 NNMDMANMLK
+307 NNMDMANMIK

-323 SIKVVA
+323 TIKVLA

-371 QYYEDHHGC
+371 RYYEKFHNC
-380 TITDEACEDAVDY
+380 VITDEACEDAVDY

-404 DKAIDIIDVACAR
+404 DKAIDVIDVACAR
-417 LRLNGVKDGV
+417 LRLNGVKDGK
-427 IDHEE
+427 IDHDE
-432 IIHELSVMTGISI
+432 IIHEISQMTGISI

-450 KQASNLKTLEEKMKL
+450 KQATNLKTLEEKMKL

-484 RAGLKNLNKPVGSFL
+484 RAGLKSLTKPVGSFL

-510 TARTL
+510 TARQL
-515 AKTLGVELVRFD
+515 AKTLGVELIRFD

-535 SISKLIGSPPG
+535 SIAKLIGSPPG

-572 LFDEIEKAHRDVS
+572 LFDEVEKAHRDVS

-613 MTSNLGAEDME
+613 MTSNLGAEENE
-624 RNNIGFGPS
+624 RNNIGFGKS
-633 ERTGEDDK
+633 ERTGEDDV
-641 ALKKFF
+641 AMKKFF

-658 IKFNKLAEKTMK
+658 IKFDKLAETTMK

-675 FLQELNTMTMEKDV
+675 FLLELNTMTIEKDV
-689 EVNATDQAL
+689 EVNATDTAI
-698 DYLVKKGFD
+698 DYLVAKGFD

-717 IIDEEIKNPLSKMI
+717 VIDDEIKKPLSKMM
-731 LFGELN
+731 LFGQLTA
-737 EGGMVEVT
+737 GGMVEV
-745 LSEDVVPKLTV
+745 SIEDKKLTV
-756 VFRPNKVTTKIKGKS
+756 NFKAKKDPKVAEELKP
-771 KSDGS
+771 
-776 TTKVSNKER
+776 KVSDE
-785 KKQKL
+785 
-790 KNAKTS
+790 KTS

>member
-1 MLEANEGLEKI
+1 MLEANESLENI
-12 FEDAVKE
+12 FENAVKE

-30 EHVLISL
+30 EHVLLAL
-37 VKDQTIGTTLIE
+37 VKDEYIGTTLVE
-49 FKVNVGALIK
+49 FKVPVGNLIK
-59 DVENYLDTKCNDIVS
+59 DVEDYLDTKCNDIVA
-74 KSKNPIVPRKTAS
+74 KGKDKVVPRKTAS

-93 RAFTQAQFQ
+93 RAFTQALFQ
-102 GRQDVTSIDILIS
+102 GRQDVSSVDILIS
-115 IFAEK
+115 IFSEK
-120 KSYGAFFLKKH
+120 KSYASFFIKKH
-131 KVDKQ
+131 NIKKQ
-136 DLMDLVSTET
+136 DLLDLVSTET

-152 ASMGGQEHGGEQKL
+152 AVMGGQQPHHTGEQKL

-194 IGRDE
+194 IGRED
-199 ETNNLKQI
+199 ETNQLKQI

-234 RRIAKNKN
+234 RRIAKNKQ
-242 DIPEY
+242 DVPEY
-247 LKDHIVW
+247 IKDHIVW
-254 SLDVNSLI
+254 SLDVNALI

-274 LKMIVNALDQK
+274 LKLIVNALDQK

-293 EAHMIVGAGATGQG
+293 EAHMMVGAGATGSG
-307 NNMDMANMLK
+307 NSMDMANMIK

-323 SIKVVA
+323 TIKVVA

-338 YFEKDRALMRRFQ
+338 FFEKDRALMRRFQ
-351 RLQVGEP
+351 RLQIGEP
-358 SKETSVK
+358 TKDTSIK

-371 QYYEDHHGC
+371 QYYENFHKC
-380 TITDEACEDAVDY
+380 TITDEACEDAVEY

-404 DKAIDIIDVACAR
+404 DKAIDIVDVACAR
-417 LRLNGVKDGV
+417 LRLNGVKDGK

-432 IIHELSVMTGISI
+432 IIHEISKMTGISI

-450 KQASNLKTLEEKMKL
+450 KQASNLKTLEDKMKL

-472 AINTITDKILVA
+472 AINTIVDKILVA
-484 RAGLKNLNKPVGSFL
+484 RAGLKTLNKPIGSFL

-510 TARTL
+510 TARQL
-515 AKTLGVELVRFD
+515 AKTLGVELLRFD

-546 YVGYEDSNMGGG
+546 YVGFEDTTMGGG

-572 LFDEIEKAHRDVS
+572 LFDEVEKAHRDVS

-613 MTSNLGAEDME
+613 MTSNLGAEEME

-633 ERTGEDDK
+633 EREGEDDT
-641 ALKKFF
+641 AMKKFF

-658 IKFNKLAEKTMK
+658 IRFTKLGKDTMK

-675 FLQELNTMTMEKDV
+675 FLQELNAMTVEKNV
-689 EVNATDQAL
+689 EVNANDDAIEWL
-698 DYLVKKGFD
+698 IKKGFNS
-707 AKLGARPLQR
+707 KLGARPLQR
-717 IIDEEIKNPLSKMI
+717 VIDEEIKKPLSKMI
-731 LFGELN
+731 LFGELTD
-737 EGGMVEVT
+737 GGMVEVS
-745 LSEDVVPKLTV
+745 LSEDIVPKLKV
-756 VFRPNKVTTKIKGKS
+756 EFKSPKIIDNFKPKVT
-771 KSDGS
+771 D
-776 TTKVSNKER
+776 
-785 KKQKL
+785 
-790 KNAKTS
+790 AKTSQ

>member
-30 EHVLISL
+30 EHVLLSL
-37 VKDQTIGTTLIE
+37 IKDQHIGTVLNE
-49 FKVNVGALIK
+49 FKINVGALIK
-59 DVENYLDTKCNDIVS
+59 DVEDYLDTKCNDIVS
-74 KSKNPIVPRKTAS
+74 KSANPVAPRKTAS

-93 RAFTQAQFQ
+93 RAFTQALFQ
-102 GRQDVTSIDILIS
+102 GRQDVSSVDILIS

-120 KSYGAFFLKKH
+120 KSYAAFFLKKH
-131 KVDKQ
+131 QVDKQ
-136 DLMDLVSTET
+136 DLIDLVSTET

-152 ASMGGQEHGGEQKL
+152 AAMGGAQEQGGEQKL

-184 KYFDKKIDPV
+184 KYFDKQIDPV
-194 IGRDE
+194 IGRE
-199 ETNNLKQI
+199 QETEDLKQI

-234 RRIAKNKN
+234 RRIAKNKD

-254 SLDVNSLI
+254 SLDINSLI

-274 LKMIVNALDQK
+274 LKLIVNALDQK

-323 SIKVVA
+323 SIKVLA

-358 SKETSVK
+358 SKETSIK

-371 QYYEDHHGC
+371 QYYEAHHGC

-393 SSKFI
+393 SMKFI

-404 DKAIDIIDVACAR
+404 DKAIDVIDVACAR
-417 LRLNGVKDGV
+417 LRLNGVKDGK

-432 IIHELSVMTGISI
+432 IIHEISVMTGISI

-450 KQASNLKTLEEKMKL
+450 KQTSSLKTLEEKMKL
-465 QVFGQDK
+465 QVYGQDK

-484 RAGLKNLNKPVGSFL
+484 RAGLKSLTKPVGSFL

-515 AKTLGVELVRFD
+515 AKTLGVELIRFD

-613 MTSNLGAEDME
+613 MTSNLGAEENE
-624 RNNIGFGPS
+624 RNNIGFGKS
-633 ERTGEDDK
+633 EREGEDDK

-658 IKFNKLAEKTMK
+658 IKFDKLNKKTMI

-689 EVNATDQAL
+689 EVNATDSAIEFL
-698 DYLVKKGFD
+698 MKKGFD

-717 IIDEEIKNPLSKMI
+717 VIDDEIKKPLSRMI
-731 LFGELN
+731 LFGELT
-737 EGGMVEVT
+737 EGGMVEVG
-745 LSEDVVPKLTV
+745 LSDDVVPKLTV
-756 VFRPNKVTTKIKGKS
+756 NFKAKKQLQTIDQFKP
-771 KSDGS
+771 
-776 TTKVSNKER
+776 KVSDE
-785 KKQKL
+785 
-790 KNAKTS
+790 KTS

>member
-1 MLEANEGLEKI
+1 MLEANEGLENI
-12 FEDAVKE
+12 FENAVKE
-19 AEKRKHEYVTI
+19 AEKRRHEYVTI
-30 EHVLISL
+30 EHVLLSL
-37 VKDQTIGTTLIE
+37 IKDQNIGTVLHD
-49 FKVNVGALIK
+49 FKVQVGALIK
-59 DVENYLDTKCNDIVS
+59 DVEDYLDTKCNDIVAKGS
-74 KSKNPIVPRKTAS
+74 EPMTPRKTAS

-93 RAFTQAQFQ
+93 RAFTQALFQ
-102 GRQDVTSIDILIS
+102 GRQDVSSVDILIS
-115 IFAEK
+115 IFSEK
-120 KSYGAFFLKKH
+120 KSYAAFFLKKH
-131 KVDKQ
+131 QVNKQ
-136 DLMDLVSTET
+136 DLIDLVSTET

-152 ASMGGQEHGGEQKL
+152 AGMGGPGEAGPEQKL

-194 IGRDE
+194 IGRE
-199 ETNNLKQI
+199 QETEDLKQI

-234 RRIAKNKN
+234 RRIAKNKD

-274 LKMIVNALDQK
+274 LKLIVNALDQK

-323 SIKVVA
+323 SIKVLA

-358 SKETSVK
+358 SKETAVK

-371 QYYEDHHGC
+371 QYYEKFHEC

-393 SSKFI
+393 STKFI

-404 DKAIDIIDVACAR
+404 DKAIDVIDVACAR
-417 LRLNGVKDGV
+417 LRLNNVKDGK

-432 IIHELSVMTGISI
+432 IIHEISVMTGISI

-465 QVFGQDK
+465 QVYGQDK

-484 RAGLKNLNKPVGSFL
+484 RAGLKSLTKPVGSFL

-510 TARTL
+510 TARQL
-515 AKTLGVELVRFD
+515 AKTLGVELIRFD

-535 SISKLIGSPPG
+535 SIAKLIGSPPG

-613 MTSNLGAEDME
+613 MTSNLGAEENE
-624 RNNIGFGPS
+624 RNNIGFGKS
-633 ERTGEDDK
+633 EREGEDDK

-658 IKFNKLAEKTMK
+658 IKFDKLGKDTMK
-670 SIVKK
+670 SVVKK

-689 EVNATDQAL
+689 EVNATDEAIEFL
-698 DYLVKKGFD
+698 MKKGFD

-717 IIDEEIKNPLSKMI
+717 VIDDEIKKPLSKMM
-731 LFGELN
+731 LFGELTA
-737 EGGMVEVT
+737 GGMVEVS
-745 LSEDVVPKLTV
+745 LADEKLVVNFKVGKQQEVLTQ
-756 VFRPNKVTTKIKGKS
+756 FKP
-771 KSDGS
+771 
-776 TTKVSNKER
+776 KVSDE
-785 KKQKL
+785 KKSQ
-790 KNAKTS
+790 

>member
-1 MLEANEGLEKI
+1 MLEANEGLENI
-12 FEDAVKE
+12 FENAVKE
-19 AEKRKHEYVTI
+19 AEKRRHEYVTI
-30 EHVLISL
+30 EHVLLSL
-37 VKDQTIGTTLIE
+37 IKDQSIGTILHD
-49 FKVNVGALIK
+49 FKINVSALIK
-59 DVENYLDTKCNDIVS
+59 DVEDYLDTKCNDIVA
-74 KSKNPIVPRKTAS
+74 KGKEPMTPRKTAS

-93 RAFTQAQFQ
+93 RAFTQALFQ
-102 GRQDVTSIDILIS
+102 GRQDVSAVDILIS
-115 IFAEK
+115 IFSEK
-120 KSYGAFFLKKH
+120 KSYAAFFLKKH
-131 KVDKQ
+131 QVNKQ
-136 DLMDLVSTET
+136 DLIDLVSTET

-152 ASMGGQEHGGEQKL
+152 AGMGGPGDAGQEQRL

-194 IGRDE
+194 IGRDQ
-199 ETNNLKQI
+199 ETEDLKQI

-242 DIPEY
+242 DVPEY
-247 LKDHIVW
+247 LKDHVVW

-274 LKMIVNALDQK
+274 LKLIVNALDQK

-323 SIKVVA
+323 SIKVLA

-358 SKETSVK
+358 SKETAVK

-371 QYYEDHHGC
+371 QYYEKFHKC

-393 SSKFI
+393 STKFI

-404 DKAIDIIDVACAR
+404 DKAIDVIDVACAR
-417 LRLNGVKDGV
+417 LRLNGIKDGK
-427 IDHEE
+427 IDHDE
-432 IIHELSVMTGISI
+432 IIHEISQMTGISI

-484 RAGLKNLNKPVGSFL
+484 RAGLKSLTKPVGSFL

-510 TARTL
+510 TARQL
-515 AKTLGVELVRFD
+515 AKTLGVELIRFD

-535 SISKLIGSPPG
+535 SIAKLIGSPPG
-546 YVGYEDSNMGGG
+546 YVGYEDSQMGGG

-613 MTSNLGAEDME
+613 MTSNLGAEENE
-624 RNNIGFGPS
+624 RNNIGFGKS

-658 IKFNKLAEKTMK
+658 IKFDKLGKDTMK
-670 SIVKK
+670 SVVKK
-675 FLQELNTMTMEKDV
+675 FLQELNAMTMEKDV
-689 EVNATDQAL
+689 EVNATDPAIEFL
-698 DYLVKKGFD
+698 MSKGFD
-707 AKLGARPLQR
+707 SKLGARPLQR
-717 IIDEEIKNPLSKMI
+717 VIDDEIKNPLSKMM
-731 LFGELN
+731 LFGELT
-737 EGGMVEVT
+737 EGGMVEVG
-745 LSEDVVPKLTV
+745 LSEDIIPKLTV
-756 VFRPNKVTTKIKGKS
+756 NFKAKKEKKVLEELTP
-771 KSDGS
+771 
-776 TTKVSNKER
+776 KVSDE
-785 KKQKL
+785 KK
-790 KNAKTS
+790 S

>member
-1 MLEANEGLEKI
+1 MLEANESLENI
-12 FEDAVKE
+12 FENAVRE

-30 EHVLISL
+30 EHVLLALI
-37 VKDQTIGTTLIE
+37 KDETIGTTLNE
-49 FKVNVGALIK
+49 FKIVVGALIK
-59 DVENYLDTKCNDIVS
+59 DVEDYLDTKCNDITT
-74 KSKNPIVPRKTAS
+74 KSKEPMTPRKTAS

-93 RAFTQAQFQ
+93 RAFTQALFQ
-102 GRQDVTSIDILIS
+102 GRQDVSSIDILIS
-115 IFAEK
+115 IFSEK
-120 KSYGAFFLKKH
+120 KSYAAFFLKKH
-131 KVDKQ
+131 QVNKQ
-136 DLMDLVSTET
+136 DLMDMVSTET
-146 ILDEGM
+146 ILDE
-152 ASMGGQEHGGEQKL
+152 SMTGGLGGLSGGQTQGEQKL

-194 IGRDE
+194 IGREE
-199 ETNNLKQI
+199 ETENLKQI

-234 RRIAKNKN
+234 RRIAKNKG
-242 DIPEY
+242 DVPEY
-247 LKDHIVW
+247 LKNHIVW
-254 SLDVNSLI
+254 SLDINSLI

-274 LKMIVNALDQK
+274 LKLIVNALDQK

-293 EAHMIVGAGATGQG
+293 EAHMMVGAGATGQG
-307 NNMDMANMLK
+307 NSMDMANVIK

-358 SKETSVK
+358 TKETAIK

-371 QYYEDHHGC
+371 HYYEKFHNC
-380 TITDEACEDAVDY
+380 VITDEACEDSVEY
-393 SSKFI
+393 SAKFI

-404 DKAIDIIDVACAR
+404 DKAIDVMDVACAR
-417 LRLNGVKDGV
+417 LRLKGVKDGR

-432 IIHELSVMTGISI
+432 IIHEISNMTGISI

-450 KQASNLKTLEEKMKL
+450 KQATSLKNLEDKMKL

-472 AINTITDKILVA
+472 AITTIVDRILVA
-484 RAGLKNLNKPVGSFL
+484 RAGLKSLNKPVGSFL

-510 TARTL
+510 TARQL
-515 AKTLGVELVRFD
+515 AKTLGVELLRFD

-535 SISKLIGSPPG
+535 SIAKLIGSPPG
-546 YVGYEDSNMGGG
+546 YVGFEDSQMGGG
-558 MFINEVEKNPHAVV
+558 MFVNEVEKNPHAVV

-613 MTSNLGAEDME
+613 MTSNLGAEENE
-624 RNNIGFGPS
+624 RNNIGFGS
-633 ERTGEDDK
+633 FERTGEDDK

-647 PPEFRNRLDAV
+647 PPEFRNRLDAT
-658 IKFNKLAEKTMK
+658 IKFNKLAKTTMK

-675 FLQELNTMTMEKDV
+675 FLQELNTMTIEKNV
-689 EVNATDQAL
+689 EVNATDTAIDFL
-698 DYLVKKGFD
+698 IKKGFN

-717 IIDEEIKNPLSKMI
+717 VIDDEIKKPLSRMI
-731 LFGELN
+731 LFGELH
-737 EGGMVEVT
+737 EGGMVEVGLT
-745 LSEDVVPKLTV
+745 EDIVPKLTV
-756 VFRPNKVTTKIKGKS
+756 EFKAKKVLTNTNENKVADEKAS
-771 KSDGS
+771 
-776 TTKVSNKER
+776 
-785 KKQKL
+785 
-790 KNAKTS
+790 